1 MASKVYRND
10 GCFNSSHSTISSEEE
25 LSHNKC
31 PFEDY
36 DASLVRIWHEKIAS
50 RISEVLMLE

>member
-1 MASKVYRND
+1 MATEVDIAEDSFK
-10 GCFNSSHSTISSEEE
+10 SSHSTIPLEEE

-50 RISEVLMLE
+50 KISEVLMLE